1 MAGHWGV
8 ETVSVQKMKLL
19 KVIPEE
25 NLLLIGGG
33 IPGAAGS
40 TVYVTLTNKKVPAP
54 KANKVSKNKVKAD
67 AGKAKP
73 AAKK

>member
-1 MAGHWGV
+1 M
-8 ETVSVQKMKLL
+8 
-19 KVIPEE
+19 IPEE

-33 IPGAAGS
+33 IPGATGS
-40 TVYVTLTNKKVPAP
+40 VVYVTLTNKKVPTP

-67 AGKAKP
+67 ASKKP